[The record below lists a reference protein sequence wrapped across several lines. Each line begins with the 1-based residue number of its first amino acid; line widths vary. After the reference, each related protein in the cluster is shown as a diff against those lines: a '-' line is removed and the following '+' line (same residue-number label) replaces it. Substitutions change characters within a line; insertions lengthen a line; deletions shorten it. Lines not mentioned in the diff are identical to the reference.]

1 MLFLYYRSSGSTEV
15 QLGKQHPLP
24 IWGLV
29 KRQAIRYLELSG
41 EQNVAK
47 LLQDTPFE
55 LWDGTNGFGDEFELL
70 YLKTSVSEYL
80 KFEIEVTANQT
91 SRYDSI
97 AHAMEQINNPIRF
110 IAVDISRE
118 DTQGVETPRLE
129 ITSATVERALGDFEA
144 LLHSKGGA
152 VSGVDRIH
160 TALHA
165 YLGEVCDDAGIL
177 HDEGAGITTLFQLIR
192 QQHPKLQAH
201 QPGVEADRIL
211 RGLAQI
217 VDALNPVR
225 NRKSMAHPNEG
236 LLDEPEAMLAVNSVR
251 TLLHYL
257 NAKLQ

>member
-1 MLFLYYRSSGSTEV
+1 MLLLYSHSSGSKEV
-15 QLGKQHPLP
+15 QLVKQHTPE
-24 IWGLV
+24 IWGLL
-29 KRQAIRYLELSG
+29 KRQAVRYLELSG
-41 EQNVAK
+41 DRDVAK

-55 LWDGTNGFGDEFELL
+55 LWDGTNGFGDAFNLL

-80 KFEIEVTANQT
+80 KFEMGVNANQAH
-91 SRYDSI
+91 RYDSI
-97 AHAMEQINNPIRF
+97 AHALEEVNNPIRF
-110 IAVDISRE
+110 IAVDISQE

-129 ITSATVERALGDFEA
+129 ITSATTERALSDFEA
-144 LLHSKGGA
+144 LLHSQGGA

-165 YLGEVCDDAGIL
+165 YLEAVCDEAGISHDKDAG
-177 HDEGAGITTLFQLIR
+177 TTALFQLIR
-192 QQHPKLQAH
+192 QRHPKLQA
-201 QPGVEADRIL
+201 QSPGAETDRML

-225 NRKSMAHPNEG
+225 NRRSMAHPNED

-257 NAKLQ
+257 NNKLR